1 MKVQPLITGKHPN
14 KGIDMVFEKKQLGY
28 TLSCLYLFCL
38 FSYVGY
44 NSWLSYGLDSMGLK
58 SIIGIVVKSLTN
70 VALIALLLLV
80 LRHWF
85 FKALVLP
92 IISLVIIGL
101 YYIAEQYGAFSE
113 GIFGSLLETNAN
125 ESKEMLSSAAISL
138 NLLIIAIMTPIALY
152 LMSNIRVRYQGRFMS
167 VNLIVCC
174 LILAK
179 SSSGNI
185 PSLNDQGEYEVIKIT
200 PVEYIFRETALLK
213 PFYLQKNYNILREVE
228 SQPIVPSWNDV
239 KINVGEKN
247 KAYVVI
253 LGESLG
259 YSDMIFNKNRDHSPL
274 NEITNLVV
282 YEKAISPSVV
292 TRFSVPNILSLRDDK
307 ELIDSDFNVI
317 DLAKMAG
324 FKTYWI
330 SNQSK
335 TGAFDSQI
343 SSISKQA
350 DVIEYFNDGYANAGS
365 DFKLLDSLKKNLAAG
380 SIYFLHM
387 IGNHPD
393 FCKRASN
400 MPYPLPADLT
410 SHEKDSDCF
419 NKVTF
424 NTEVFLKEIKQ
435 YLEQQNLEYEVIF
448 LSDHGLA
455 HIDHS
460 PYRAHAG
467 GKLFSEEA
475 IHVPFFMFG
484 SSIKVRSYDKAPY
497 YLRDFPHT
505 FSEWVG
511 VSAAEVERNKSSFNQ
526 LRSQEAYARTD
537 SGRKVYLNE

>member
-1 MKVQPLITGKHPN
+1 MTTINGRKHAENMKTDESFDTKLLAYIVSI
-14 KGIDMVFEKKQLGY
+14 
-28 TLSCLYLFCL
+28 LYLLCL
-38 FSYVGY
+38 FSYISY
-44 NSWLSYGLDSMGLK
+44 NSWLSYGLDSLSNK
-58 SIIGIVVKSLTN
+58 SIIGIVVKALTS
-70 VALIALLLLV
+70 VSLIALMLLV

-85 FKALVLP
+85 FKALLLP
-92 IISLVIIGL
+92 VISIVIIGF

-113 GIFGSLLETNAN
+113 GIFGSLLETNPN

-138 NLLIIAIMTPIALY
+138 NLLIVSILTPIALY
-152 LMSNIRVRYQGRFMS
+152 LMSKIRVRFQGRFMT
-167 VNLIVCC
+167 VNLTVCC

-179 SSSGNI
+179 SASGNI
-185 PSLNDQGEYEVIKIT
+185 PSLDDQGNYEVVKIS
-200 PVEYIFRETALLK
+200 PVEYIIRETALLK
-213 PFYLQKNYNILREVE
+213 PIYLHKNYTVLREIE
-228 SQPIVPSWNDV
+228 NKPIVPSWQDIQISSDA
-239 KINVGEKN
+239 KS
-247 KAYVVI
+247 KAYIVI

-259 YSDMIFNKNRDHSPL
+259 YSDMIFNTNRDHSPL
-274 NEITNLVV
+274 DEIKNLTI
-282 YEKAISPSVV
+282 YDKAVSPSVV
-292 TRFSVPNILSLRDDK
+292 TRFSVPSLLSLEDDK

-317 DLAKMAG
+317 DLAKLAG

-350 DVIEYFNDGYANAGS
+350 DVVEYFNDGYANAGS
-365 DFKLLDSLKKNLAAG
+365 DFKLLDALKNNVAAG

-400 MPYPLPADLT
+400 MPYPLPTELST
-410 SHEKDSDCF
+410 HEKESDCF

-424 NTEVFLKEIKQ
+424 NTEVFIKEVNQ
-435 YLEQQNLEYEVIF
+435 YLEQQSFEYEVIF

-455 HIDHS
+455 HVDYP

-475 IHVPFFMFG
+475 IHVPFYMFG
-484 SSIKVRSYDKAPY
+484 SSVKGRSYEKAPY
-497 YLRDFPHT
+497 FLRDFPHT
-505 FSEWVG
+505 FSEWIG
-511 VSAAEVERNKSSFNQ
+511 VSSAQMVKNKSSLNP
-526 LRSQEAYARTD
+526 LRAQEAYARTD

>member
-1 MKVQPLITGKHPN
+1 MKFDKKH
-14 KGIDMVFEKKQLGY
+14 LGY
-28 TLSCLYLFCL
+28 ILSCLYLFCL
-38 FSYVGY
+38 FSYVAY
-44 NSWLSYGLDSMGLK
+44 NNWQSYGLDSMDLK
-58 SIIGIVVKSLTN
+58 SIIGIAVKSLTN
-70 VALIALLLLV
+70 VSLIALVLYT

-92 IISLVIIGL
+92 AILIVIIGL
-101 YYIAEQYGAFSE
+101 FYIAEQYGAFSE

-138 NLLIIAIMTPIALY
+138 NLLIVSILTPIALY
-152 LMSNIRVRYQGRFMS
+152 LMSNIRVRYQGRFIT
-167 VNLIVCC
+167 VNLMACC

-179 SSSGNI
+179 SASGDI
-185 PSLNDQGEYEVIKIT
+185 PSLNDKGEYKVVKIS
-200 PVEYIFRETALLK
+200 PVEYIIRKTALLK
-213 PFYLQKNYNILREVE
+213 PIYLYKNYSILREIE
-228 SQPIVPSWNDV
+228 NKPIVPSWQDVRINDGA
-239 KINVGEKN
+239 KS

-259 YSDMIFNKNRDHSPL
+259 YSDLIFNTSRDHSPL
-274 NEITNLVV
+274 NEIKNLAI

-292 TRFSVPNILSLRDDK
+292 TRFSVPSLLSLQNEQD
-307 ELIDSDFNVI
+307 LIDSDFNII
-317 DLAKMAG
+317 DLAKVAG
-324 FKTYWI
+324 YRTYWI

-335 TGAFDSQI
+335 TGAHDSQI
-343 SSISKQA
+343 SNISKQA
-350 DVIEYFNDGYANAGS
+350 DVVEYFNDGYANAGS
-365 DFKLLDSLKKNLAAG
+365 DFKLLDALKNNLAAG

-400 MPYPLPADLT
+400 MPYHLPIELT
-410 SHEKDSDCF
+410 SPEKESDCF

-424 NTEVFLKEIKQ
+424 NTEVFLKEVYQ
-435 YLEQQNLEYEVIF
+435 YLEQQSFEYEVIF

-455 HIDHS
+455 HVDYP

-475 IHVPFFMFG
+475 IHVPFYMFG
-484 SSIKVRSYDKAPY
+484 SSVKGRSYEKAPY
-497 YLRDFPHT
+497 FLRDFPHT
-505 FSEWVG
+505 FSEWIG
-511 VSAAEVERNKSSFNQ
+511 VSAAQIVKNKSSLNP
-526 LRSQEAYARTD
+526 LRSQEAYVRTD

>member
-1 MKVQPLITGKHPN
+1 VSFDKR
-14 KGIDMVFEKKQLGY
+14 QLSY
-28 TLSCLYLFCL
+28 ILSYLYLFCL
-38 FSYVGY
+38 FSYVAY
-44 NSWLSYGLDSMGLK
+44 NSWLSYGLDSLSNK
-58 SIIGIVVKSLTN
+58 SIIGIAVKSLTS
-70 VALIALLLLV
+70 VSLIALILLV

-85 FKALVLP
+85 FKALLLP
-92 IISLVIIGL
+92 VISLVIIGL

-138 NLLIIAIMTPIALY
+138 NLLIVSILTPIALY
-152 LMSNIRVRYQGRFMS
+152 LMSNIRMRYQGRFMS
-167 VNLIVCC
+167 VNFTVCC

-179 SSSGNI
+179 SASGNI
-185 PSLNDQGEYEVIKIT
+185 PSLNDQGEYEVIKIS
-200 PVEYIFRETALLK
+200 PVEYIVRETAMLK
-213 PFYLQKNYNILREVE
+213 PIYLHKNYTVLREVE
-228 SQPIVPSWNDV
+228 SKPIVPSWNDV
-239 KINVGEKN
+239 KIKNSAKN

-259 YSDMIFNKNRDHSPL
+259 YSDMIFNTNRDHSPL
-274 NEITNLVV
+274 DEIKNLTI
-282 YEKAISPSVV
+282 YEKAVSPSVV
-292 TRFSVPNILSLRDDK
+292 TRFSVPSLLSLRDDK
-307 ELIDSDFNVI
+307 DLIDSDFNVI
-317 DLAKMAG
+317 DLAKQAG

-350 DVIEYFNDGYANAGS
+350 DVVEYFNDGYANAGS
-365 DFKLLDSLKKNLAAG
+365 DFKLLDALKKNLAVG

-400 MPYPLPADLT
+400 MPYPLPAELT
-410 SHEKDSDCF
+410 SHEKESDCF

-424 NTEVFLKEIKQ
+424 NTEVFIKEINQ
-435 YLEQQNLEYEVIF
+435 HLEQQSFEYEVIF

-455 HIDHS
+455 HVDYP

-475 IHVPFFMFG
+475 IHVPFFMLG
-484 SSIKVRSYDKAPY
+484 SSNKERSYDKAPY
-497 YLRDFPHT
+497 FLRDFPHT
-505 FSEWVG
+505 FSEWIG
-511 VSAAEVERNKSSFNQ
+511 VSAAEVVGSKSSFNQ
-526 LRSQEAYARTD
+526 LRAQEAYARTD